1 MNSTDRQTLASSV
14 AVVLY
19 LLLVY
24 GLIAE
29 LDCASEQRTEGAHKP
44 VPARLLCETTSE
56 QATPDGQALA
66 AIRLVGQHASQPAF
80 QVVLRCE
87 SFKP

>member
-1 MNSTDRQTLASSV
+1 MNSIDRQTLASSV

-24 GLIAE
+24 GLVGQ
-29 LDCASEQRTEGAHKP
+29 LDCASEQRIEEAHKP
-44 VPARLLCETTSE
+44 LPSRLLCEPASN
-56 QATPDGQALA
+56 QADLDRPEPG
-66 AIRLVGQHASQPAF
+66 AIRLVGQHISQPTP

-87 SFKP
+87 SFEP